1 MYRQNTLEGF
11 VLMLRIGHRGAGGYE
26 PENTLRSFNR
36 ALQLGVDMIELDVH
50 VCQSGEIVVIHDDR
64 VDRTTNGT
72 GYVADTTLDQLR
84 ILDAGRGEKIPT
96 LREVLEMV
104 NRKSQVNIEL
114 KGTGT
119 AKPVFQLLEKYV
131 TESGWIYSDFLIS
144 SFNHDELQ
152 EFGRLGKEFNLG
164 VLGTGADAGFIE
176 FAEEI
181 GAYSINVYLR
191 FITSELV
198 DIARRKSIKVFVWT
212 VDDIA
217 EIERIRSMG
226 VDGIFSNYPDRL

>member
-1 MYRQNTLEGF
+1 
-11 VLMLRIGHRGAGGYE
+11 MLRIGHRGAGGYE

>member
-1 MYRQNTLEGF
+1 
-11 VLMLRIGHRGAGGYE
+11 MLRIGHRGASGYE
-26 PENTLRSFNR
+26 PENTLLSFNR
-36 ALQLGVDMIELDVH
+36 AVQLRVDMIELDVH
-50 VCQSGEIVVIHDDR
+50 VCQSGEIVVIHDDK

-72 GYVADTTLDQLR
+72 GYVADKTLDQLR
-84 ILDAGRGEKIPT
+84 ILDAGRGEIIPS

-104 NRKSQVNIEL
+104 NKKTKVNIEL

-131 TESGWIYSDFLIS
+131 TEFGWVYSDFLIS

-152 EFGRLGKEFNLG
+152 KFRRLGKEFNIG
-164 VLGTGADAGFIE
+164 VLGAGVDAGFIE
-176 FAEEI
+176 SAEQI
-181 GAYSINVYLR
+181 GAYSINIYLKSV
-191 FITSELV
+191 TSELV

-217 EIERIRSMG
+217 DIERMRSMG